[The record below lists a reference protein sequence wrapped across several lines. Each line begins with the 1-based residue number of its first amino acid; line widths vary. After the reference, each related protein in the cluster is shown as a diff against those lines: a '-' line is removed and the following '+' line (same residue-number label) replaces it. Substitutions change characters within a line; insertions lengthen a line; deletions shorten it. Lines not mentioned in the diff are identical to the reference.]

1 MFKPIRRRQDIKSRV
16 TFSCVLT
23 VYLQSRSII
32 RVIKQMSTS
41 TTNMKKTSKAS
52 QWLAIS
58 LLSFSVAA
66 CSSLGSGGKDDPAE
80 TMSGDALYAEA
91 KSALA
96 SKNYQRAIKLYETL
110 EARFPLGQYAQ
121 QAQLETAYAHY
132 KNDEADTALDT
143 IDRFIRMSPGSD
155 KMAYAWYLRGLVNF
169 NRDGSLVDKIFPRSI
184 TDLDTVRQKEAFQD
198 FSRVVTRY
206 PSSQYAEDSKARIQY
221 LRNSLAQSEVNVAQ
235 YYMDRSAW
243 LAAFNRAE
251 YAIKHYQGSPAIID
265 ALVIKI
271 KAARQLGKNDLAAD
285 SLKVLQANFPEQAA
299 KLIQ

>member
-1 MFKPIRRRQDIKSRV
+1 
-16 TFSCVLT
+16 
-23 VYLQSRSII
+23 
-32 RVIKQMSTS
+32 MSTN
-41 TTNMKKTSKAS
+41 TTNLKKASKIS
-52 QWLAIS
+52 QWLAVS
-58 LLSFSVAA
+58 LLSLSVSA
-66 CSSLGSGGKDDPAE
+66 CSSLGSGSKDDPAE
-80 TMSGDALYAEA
+80 TMSANALYGEA
-91 KSALA
+91 KTALTNKQY
-96 SKNYQRAIKLYETL
+96 SRAIKLYETL

-132 KNDEADTALDT
+132 KYDEADTALDT
-143 IDRFIRMSPGSD
+143 IDRFVRMSPGSD

-169 NRDGSLVDKIFPRSI
+169 NRDGSLVDKVFPRSI

-206 PSSQYAEDSKARIQY
+206 PSSQYAADSKARIQY

-251 YAIKHYQGSPAIID
+251 YAIKHYQGSPAIIE

-285 SLKVLQANFPEQAA
+285 SLQVLKTNFPDQAA

>member
-1 MFKPIRRRQDIKSRV
+1 
-16 TFSCVLT
+16 
-23 VYLQSRSII
+23 
-32 RVIKQMSTS
+32 
-41 TTNMKKTSKAS
+41 MKKLSKAS

-66 CSSLGSGGKDDPAE
+66 CSSLGSGKKDDPAE
-80 TMSGDALYAEA
+80 TMSANALYQEA
-91 KSALA
+91 KTALNNKQY
-96 SKNYQRAIKLYETL
+96 SNAIKLYETL
-110 EARFPLGQYAQ
+110 EARFPLGNYAQ
-121 QAQLETAYAHY
+121 QAQLETAYAQY
-132 KNDEADTALDT
+132 KYDEADSALDT
-143 IDRFIRMSPGSD
+143 IDRFVRMNPGSD
-155 KMAYAWYLRGLVNF
+155 KVAYAFYLRGLVNF

-221 LRNSLAQSEVNVAQ
+221 LRNSLAQSEVNVAH
-235 YYMDRSAW
+235 YYMNRNAW

-285 SLKVLQANFPEQAA
+285 SLQVLKSNFPEQAA
-299 KLIQ
+299 QFQ

>member
-1 MFKPIRRRQDIKSRV
+1 M
-16 TFSCVLT
+16 
-23 VYLQSRSII
+23 
-32 RVIKQMSTS
+32 
-41 TTNMKKTSKAS
+41 
-52 QWLAIS
+52 IS

-80 TMSGDALYAEA
+80 TMSASALYGEA
-91 KSALA
+91 KTALTN
-96 SKNYQRAIKLYETL
+96 KQYERAIKLYETL
-110 EARFPLGQYAQ
+110 EARFPLGQYVQ

-132 KNDEADTALDT
+132 KYDEADTALDT
-143 IDRFIRMSPGSD
+143 IDRFVRMNPGSD

-169 NRDGSLVDKIFPRSI
+169 NRDGSMVDKIFPRSI

-206 PSSQYAEDSKARIQY
+206 PSSQYAADSKARIQY

-251 YAIKHYQGSPAIID
+251 YAIKHYQGSPAIIE

-285 SLKVLQANFPEQAA
+285 SLQVLKTNFPEQAA
-299 KLIQ
+299 KLTQ